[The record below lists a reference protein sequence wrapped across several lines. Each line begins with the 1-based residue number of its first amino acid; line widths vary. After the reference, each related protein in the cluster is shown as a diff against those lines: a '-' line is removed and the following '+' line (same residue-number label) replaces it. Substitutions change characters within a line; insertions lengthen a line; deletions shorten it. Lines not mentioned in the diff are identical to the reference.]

1 MNRKFL
7 ACTVSAAAL
16 SIGVATAA
24 MAATTTLN
32 GGGSTLAQPTY
43 TQEFNTYTSSAPTV
57 LFSYDGVGSG
67 GGTSAFLNNNIALF
81 NSPTN
86 QYGTIVGTTVDF
98 GASDAYLSSSQVT
111 STGGYTLSA
120 TDGPLIQLPMFG
132 TPITFPFV
140 NAGLTTKV
148 GSKKAPGLTIT
159 DAQMC
164 GILSGQITN
173 WSQLSSKATAGTIEV
188 AYRSDGSGTTFLLT
202 QHLNAVCTA
211 SNSSFPA
218 YPVPITKTFTQLFTG
233 GSVPTNFTGE
243 SGSAL
248 VQSYLLATPLSF
260 GYLSP
265 DYTSIAPKSANTS
278 SLKVATVVNGINGV
292 GYQPTVANTN
302 TGLSNAGPGSTN
314 ATPPSTPTTAADPLL
329 WVPSVPQTNKGYS
342 IVGYTV
348 WILSSCYA
356 DKTAGT
362 DLDSFLKKHF
372 ATKSYQ
378 TLIENNGFSPL
389 ANTAAAPYVSAI
401 DDDFLTNTS
410 GYDLNID
417 GPQCSAYA
425 GR

>member
-1 MNRKFL
+1 MTRKSL

-16 SIGVATAA
+16 SLFAGTAA
-24 MAATTTLN
+24 MAASTTLN

-43 TQEFNTYTSSAPTV
+43 VAEFNLYTSSAPSV

-67 GGTSAFLNNNIALF
+67 GGQSAFLNNDIADF

-98 GASDAYLSSSQVT
+98 GASDAFLSSSQVNPNGT
-111 STGGYTLSA
+111 YGLSS
-120 TDGPLIQLPMFG
+120 TDGPLIQIPMFG
-132 TPITFPFV
+132 VPITIPYV
-140 NAGLTTKV
+140 NAGLT
-148 GSKKAPGLTIT
+148 KALTLT
-159 DAQMC
+159 DAQIC
-164 GILSGQITN
+164 GVLSGQITN
-173 WSQLSSKATAGTIEV
+173 WSQLSSKATKGTIEV

>member
-1 MNRKFL
+1 MNRKSL

-16 SIGVATAA
+16 SLFASSAA
-24 MAATTTLN
+24 MAASTTLN

-43 TQEFNTYTSSAPTV
+43 TQEFNTYTSSSPSV

-67 GGTSAFLNNNIALF
+67 GGQSAFLTNNISLF
-81 NSPTN
+81 NSPSN
-86 QYGTIVGTTVDF
+86 QYGTIVGTTVHF
-98 GASDAYLSSSQVT
+98 GASDAFLSSSQVNPNGT
-111 STGGYTLSA
+111 YPLSP
-120 TDGPLIQLPMFG
+120 TDGPLIQIPMFG
-132 TPITFPFV
+132 VPITIPYV
-140 NAGLTTKV
+140 NAGLTTALK
-148 GSKKAPGLTIT
+148 LT
-159 DAQMC
+159 DAQLC
-164 GILSGQITN
+164 GVLSGQITN
-173 WSQLSSKATAGTIEV
+173 WSQLSPKATKGTIEV
-188 AYRSDGSGTTFLLT
+188 VYRSDSSGTTFLLT

-218 YPVPITKTFTQLFTG
+218 YPVPVTKTFTQLFTG
-233 GSVPTNFTGE
+233 GTIPTTFTGE

-248 VQSYLLATPLSF
+248 VQAQLLATPLSF

-265 DYTSIAPKSANTS
+265 DYTSIAPKSPNTS
-278 SLKVATVVNGINGV
+278 SLKVASVVNGINNV
-292 GYQPTVANTN
+292 AYQPTVANVN

-314 ATPPSTPTTAADPLL
+314 ATPPSTATNAADPLL

-362 DLDSFLKKHF
+362 DINSFLKKHF

-378 TLIENNGFSPL
+378 TIIENNGFSPL
-389 ANTAAAPYVSAI
+389 GNTSAAPYVTSI
-401 DDDFLTNTS
+401 NNDFLSNKS
-410 GYDLNID
+410 GYNLNID
-417 GPQCSAYA
+417 GTQCSAYA